1 MLIRGRVREGRV
13 RPWGAGACV
22 VSAYGV
28 ACERVT
34 KQRAHRQVRQENLW
48 AFKGWADLA
57 MRQQRVG
64 AVVSALN
71 LAVAWFEARDELTDY
86 GKAELGGVMRRLV
99 EVVPECSLIEID
111 LTQSKA
117 VRWLL
122 ELGEVQGCE
131 QWALGGEVLDVNLF
145 RRWLVGCGLDAV

>member
-1 MLIRGRVREGRV
+1 MRR
-13 RPWGAGACV
+13 WGAGACV
-22 VSAYGV
+22 VLAYGV

-34 KQRAHRQVRQENLW
+34 KQRECTKPVEQNPW

-57 MRQQRVG
+57 MRQQRVR
-64 AVVSALN
+64 AVVSALS
-71 LAVAWFEARDELTDY
+71 LVVAWFEARDELTDC
-86 GKAELGGVMRRLV
+86 GRAELGGVMRRLV
-99 EVVPECSLIEID
+99 EVVPECSLIEIN

-122 ELGEVQGCE
+122 ELGEVQGGE
-131 QWALGGEVLDVNLF
+131 RWALGGEVVDVNVF